1 MSCHARQ
8 AEAKEPPLQLKGF
21 RKVSLKAKKSIVLTF
36 VLGGRDLSIFDVEM
50 GGWVQVRG
58 DFVASIGGGL
68 SALEQHVTF
77 TN

>member
-1 MSCHARQ
+1 M
-8 AEAKEPPLQLKGF
+8 
-21 RKVSLKAKKSIVLTF
+21 LTF
-36 VLGGRDLSIFDVEM
+36 VLGGRDLSVFDVET

-68 SALEQHVTF
+68 SALAQHVKF